1 MLPLAQSQ
9 GVMPAFVDV
18 GYQPR
23 SRPMG
28 FEAPRQVPLSSADV
42 GRRSTCS
49 ASIVGAAILSAAAAG
64 SRRTKRRVQRRA
76 TTSGPVVDRATTK
89 QFRRDLMKSEQYFRF
104 GRTQMED
111 AMNELKAISGDD
123 LVSKL
128 RQNGFQ
134 LTVGDVTFVLA
145 ESYGFCWG
153 VERAVAMAYEAR
165 KFFPDKK
172 IWVTN
177 EIIHNPLV
185 NKNLR
190 DLDMEFIEMKDNGLK
205 DFTVVEGGD
214 VVILPAFGASV
225 DEMALLQDKGAQIV
239 DTTCPWVSKVWQ
251 SVEKSKDKGH
261 TSIIHGKYDHEET
274 VATKSFAQTYL
285 IVKDMIEAEYVVNYV
300 LEGGDR
306 AEFMKKFENA
316 MSEGFDPDVDLDKVG
331 VANQTTMLKGETELI
346 AKLFERTMIQKF
358 GPQEI
363 NQHFVSFNT
372 ICDATQERQDAMYKM
387 FGSQYEPPQS
397 KVYAELEDEQV
408 GIELLSEKGKN
419 QLSSRAMEDATR
431 GAATMEAEAPP
442 TVDLCLIVGGYNS
455 SNTAHL
461 LEIALEEGV
470 PAYHIDCADRIS
482 RGGEGQNTIEHKPL
496 STKPAD
502 AMLDQGLEITDPFLP
517 SNKPL
522 VIGVTSG
529 ASTPDKEVG
538 ECLQRIISLIDARS
552 K

>member
-1 MLPLAQSQ
+1 MLPLGATR
-9 GVMPAFVDV
+9 AFVDA
-18 GYQPR
+18 GFQPR
-23 SRPMG
+23 TRPTA
-28 FEAPRQVPLSSADV
+28 FDAPRQVAMNSADV
-42 GRRSTCS
+42 RSNSSTGS
-49 ASIVGAAILSAAAAG
+49 APFVGAAAVVAVAAS
-64 SRRTKRRVQRRA
+64 SRHTKRRVQRPA

-89 QFRRDLMKSEQYFRF
+89 KFRRDLMKSDQYFRF
-104 GRTQMED
+104 GRTQMDE

-134 LTVGDVTFVLA
+134 LTVGDITFVLA

-185 NKNLR
+185 NKNLS
-190 DLDMEFIEMKDNGLK
+190 DLDMAFIQMKDGEK
-205 DFTVVEGGD
+205 DFTVVNGGD

-274 VATKSFAQTYL
+274 VATKSFAQTFL
-285 IVKDMIEAEYVVNYV
+285 IVKDMVEAEYVVRYV
-300 LEGGDR
+300 LEGGDK
-306 AEFMKKFENA
+306 AEFMKKFKNA
-316 MSEGFDPDVDLDKVG
+316 MSDGFDPDVDLDKVG

-387 FGSQYEPPQS
+387 FGSEYEPPQS
-397 KVYAELEDEQV
+397 TVYAELEDEQI
-408 GIELLSEKGKN
+408 GIELLSEKEQN
-419 QLSSRAMEDATR
+419 RLSSRAMEDATR
-431 GAATMEAEAPP
+431 GEAAAAEENATPP
-442 TVDLCLIVGGYNS
+442 VDLCLIVGGYNS

-461 LEIALEEGV
+461 LEIALDEGV
-470 PAYHIDCADRIS
+470 PAYHVDCADRIS
-482 RGGEGQNTIEHKPL
+482 RGGEGENTIEHKPL
-496 STKPAD
+496 FTKPAE
-502 AMLDQGLEITDPFLP
+502 AMLDKGLEIKDPFLP
-517 SNKPL
+517 EKRPL

-538 ECLQRIISLIDARS
+538 ECLQRILALADTRN
-552 K
+552 